1 MDRFKKIFIL
11 IIMVTG
17 LLLLTGCSIL
27 QFDFFDASKE
37 EDNSSVITLAPS
49 DKEVGS
55 SKISVEKAEPSIS
68 PDAQTQGS
76 EATPT
81 PSVIQPTK
89 NIDLPLYTVNV
100 DSGDI
105 EAVVALVPAD
115 TKITPELVVE
125 KVVESMADRSIKVGI
140 ESVTTKGDTVIVSF
154 YKDMAPLSEIGS
166 GYEAAILDAI
176 AQSLVDALNDYNKVI
191 FRAEGKAY
199 VGSHIELGIN
209 EVYLEDN

>member
-68 PDAQTQGS
+68 PAPQTQGS

>member
-68 PDAQTQGS
+68 PAAQTQGS